1 MPAGGETCRTE
12 PMVATNNSEIRGT
25 RKAEIFGT
33 LAGWAMRCL
42 AATLRHEFDDRCGIL
57 SLGSHPHPVIFAMWH
72 NRIFTVPP
80 VWRISGGMGR
90 KTSVLTSASKDGSIL
105 AAAMAIFGI
114 GSIRG
119 SSSRRAV
126 AALIGIK
133 RALASGIDIC
143 ITPDGPRGPRYG
155 FQPGVIKLAQ
165 SSGAPI
171 VPIHVNYS
179 SAWRLKT
186 WDGLV
191 IAKPFSKV
199 TIIFDAML
207 VVPAKLNDIQ
217 FQYEVARVHAALI
230 AGADDA

>member
-1 MPAGGETCRTE
+1 MA
-12 PMVATNNSEIRGT
+12 VTNNTEIRGT
-25 RKAEIFGT
+25 RKAEIFGI
-33 LAGWAMRCL
+33 LAGWTMRCW
-42 AATLRHEFDDRCGIL
+42 AATLRHEFDDRCGIM
-57 SLGSHPHPVIFAMWH
+57 SFRSHPHPVIFAMWH

-90 KTSVLTSASKDGSIL
+90 RTSVLTSASKDGSIL
-105 AAAMAIFGI
+105 AAAMAVFGI

-126 AALIGIK
+126 AALIGMK
-133 RALASGIDIC
+133 RALASGVDIC

-171 VPIHVNYS
+171 VPIHVSYS
-179 SAWRLKT
+179 SAWRLRT

-199 TIIFDAML
+199 TIIFDTML
-207 VVPAKLNDIQ
+207 VVPAKLDEIQ
-217 FQYEVARVHAALI
+217 FQHEVARVHAALI